1 MCLTVRHIF
10 SYISQSQPHSPI
22 QAERR
27 NIMYFTN
34 GEHRAFES
42 LMRDKPGD
50 HYDSG
55 ADGPFPECRNCR
67 CHRPQWK
74 DRYCKYAECP
84 YTPGRM
90 TAINKGNPPGNGGE
104 AAP

>member
-1 MCLTVRHIF
+1 MF
-10 SYISQSQPHSPI
+10 
-22 QAERR
+22 
-27 NIMYFTN
+27 FTN
-34 GEHRAFES
+34 GDHQAFES

-55 ADGPFPECRNCR
+55 ADGPFPECRSCR
-67 CHRPQWK
+67 SHRPHRK

-84 YTPGRM
+84 YAPGRV
-90 TAINKGNPPGNGGE
+90 TAIDQGNPRVTAIDQGNPPGKGGE

>member
-1 MCLTVRHIF
+1 
-10 SYISQSQPHSPI
+10 
-22 QAERR
+22 
-27 NIMYFTN
+27 MYFTN

-55 ADGPFPECRNCR
+55 ADGP
-67 CHRPQWK
+67 
-74 DRYCKYAECP
+74 RYCKYAECP

>member
-1 MCLTVRHIF
+1 
-10 SYISQSQPHSPI
+10 
-22 QAERR
+22 
-27 NIMYFTN
+27 MYFTN
-34 GEHRAFES
+34 GDHRAFES
-42 LMRDKPGD
+42 LMRGTPGND

-55 ADGPFPECRNCR
+55 ADGPFPECRSCR

-90 TAINKGNPPGNGGE
+90 TAIGKGNPPGKGGE
-104 AAP
+104 AAR

>member
-1 MCLTVRHIF
+1 MF
-10 SYISQSQPHSPI
+10 
-22 QAERR
+22 
-27 NIMYFTN
+27 FTN
-34 GEHRAFES
+34 DDHRAFES

-55 ADGPFPECRNCR
+55 ADGPFPECRSCR

-84 YTPGRM
+84 YAPGRVI
-90 TAINKGNPPGNGGE
+90 AIERAMCGRITRTLGKILE
-104 AAP
+104 E